1 MLRAENYTCP
11 DALFRLCSATRAL
24 PAAVVW
30 PTSEQTFQSVGLATK
45 LGLIEPVY
53 VGRSSS
59 IEEASASGRDREV
72 VPAESESDAAI
83 TAVKMVRG
91 GRVALLIKGD
101 VHTDVL
107 MRAVVSTTDGIRS
120 KRRLSHAFYLSV
132 PDSDQRLIITDAALN
147 VAPDIDAR
155 ISILENSVR
164 AFRSVGLRR
173 PKVAVL
179 SATEVVTAS
188 IQSSLDAK
196 AIVDKVRGG
205 AIEDL
210 DIEGPL
216 ALDLAI
222 SPAAASQ
229 KGISGAVPGHADI
242 LLVPNIE
249 TGNALY
255 KSLVYFRG
263 ATAAGI
269 VLGASVPI
277 ALTSRADP
285 PEARLT
291 SIALAS
297 IIAVYD

>member
-1 MLRAENYTCP
+1 MLRAENYSCP
-11 DALFRLCSATRAL
+11 DGLFRLRSAARAL

-30 PTSEQTFQSVGLATK
+30 PTSEQTFKSIAMATE

-53 VGRSSS
+53 VGRPSL
-59 IEEASASGRDREV
+59 IAGELVRGGEVASAEN
-72 VPAESESDAAI
+72 ETDAAI
-83 TAVKMVRG
+83 RAVEMVRRG
-91 GRVALLIKGD
+91 SVALLIKGD

-107 MRAVVSTTDGIRS
+107 MRAVVATTNGIRS
-120 KRRLSHAFYLSV
+120 ARRLSHAFHLTV
-132 PDSDQRLIITDAALN
+132 PDSEQRLIITDAALN

-164 AFRSVGLRR
+164 AFRSIGLLR

-196 AIVDKVRGG
+196 AIVDRVRGG
-205 AIEDL
+205 AIDNL

-229 KGISGAVPGHADI
+229 KGISGVVPGHADI

-285 PEARLT
+285 PQARLT

-297 IIAVYD
+297 IIAAECD